1 MAAVVWLLMAA
12 LAFVW
17 SIGAVYF
24 FHFLPDT
31 FRTIAAT
38 AYSAAGLI
46 LLYRIGWKSWR
57 TAVLLPTLL
66 VLMLT
71 WSAKPSRQRNWAAD
85 NQYHSTIAI
94 DGDGLVTVDRFRS
107 RPQSADHQQSDSPR
121 PVTWSKL
128 RFRLRN
134 LRRVWFVVHRFTSL
148 ESIAHNFLTF
158 EIQREG
164 KSDFLTVSVE
174 VRREP
179 AEQFSPIKG
188 LYQQYELIYVIAD
201 EPDQIGSRTV
211 LSPNDRVWMFP
222 VNAEPLEVQT
232 LFKSIA
238 DRVNRL
244 SEHPE
249 FYHSLTNNC
258 TNNLVVHTY
267 GLTPTKLDW
276 LDPRVVLP
284 GLADRLAFA
293 RGLIG
298 NSNSSFE
305 EFAAEHRIDDA
316 ARRHGLQQ
324 GFSKVIR
331 RASERNKSLPNVDS
345 TGVPAA
351 ARR

>member
-1 MAAVVWLLMAA
+1 M
-12 LAFVW
+12 
-17 SIGAVYF
+17 
-24 FHFLPDT
+24 
-31 FRTIAAT
+31 
-38 AYSAAGLI
+38 I

-57 TAVLLPTLL
+57 TAVLLPALL

-85 NQYHSTIAI
+85 NQYQSTIAI
-94 DGDGLVTVDRFRS
+94 DGDGLITVNRFRS
-107 RPQSADHQQSDSPR
+107 RPQSADHQQSGSPR
-121 PVTWSKL
+121 PVSWSEL
-128 RFRLRN
+128 RFRLRD

-164 KSDFLTVSVE
+164 KSDYLTVSVE

-179 AEQFSPIKG
+179 GEQFSPIKG

-201 EPDQIGSRTV
+201 ETDQIGSRTV
-211 LSPNDRVWMFP
+211 LRSNDRVWMFP
-222 VNAEPLEVQT
+222 VNADSSEVQT

-238 DRVNRL
+238 KRVNRL
-244 SEHPE
+244 AEYPE

-298 NSNSSFE
+298 NSNLSFE
-305 EFAAEHRIDDA
+305 ELAAQHQIDDA
-316 ARRHGLQQ
+316 ARRHGLQP
-324 GFSKVIR
+324 GFSEAIR
-331 RASERNKSLPNVDS
+331 HASGRSD
-345 TGVPAA
+345 
-351 ARR
+351 